1 MSTPRLGIPVLVL
14 AAVICGLLALPAMA
28 SSQAR
33 IVRLSDVEGTV
44 QIDRDAGQGYERAFL
59 NMPIVQ
65 GTKLWTKEDGRA
77 EVEFE
82 DGTVVRIVPN
92 TKINFSELSLRDSG
106 GKLNTLN
113 LQEGTAYV
121 NFEGKKDDEFVIN
134 FGRESARL
142 THPAHFRVEMDDAEA
157 TLAVLKG
164 SVDLQGPSGSFEVGK
179 KQTATFDL
187 ADNDRHEIAK
197 NFEQDPYDN
206 WDKQQAQYHD
216 RYFNNSSYSNSNYP
230 YSYGV
235 SDLNYYGSYY
245 NVPGYGNM
253 WQPYFAGPGFD
264 PFMNGAWC
272 WYPGY
277 GYTFVSAYPW
287 GWMPY
292 RYGTWV
298 FVPNFGWG
306 WQPGGWNTWATIPRT
321 INPPN
326 RFVTPQPPVTGGR
339 QTVVVGHPPVMPGN
353 APRRVMITQG
363 SAGLG
368 IPRGT
373 VRNLPDISQRV
384 ATQGTATVRTAAP
397 TRSVWMGPSS
407 GSSSRGMGSSGRVSA
422 PSPHMSAP
430 HSSAPSHS
438 APASSSKH

>member
-1 MSTPRLGIPVLVL
+1 MNTCRLRIAVLVL
-14 AAVICGLLALPAMA
+14 GAVSCGLLALPALA
-28 SSQAR
+28 NSQAR

-65 GTKLWTKEDGRA
+65 GTKLWTKDDGRA

-82 DGTVVRIVPN
+82 DGTVVRIVAN
-92 TKINFSELSLRDSG
+92 TRINFSELALRGSG
-106 GKLNTLN
+106 GKLNTLA
-113 LQEGTAYV
+113 LEEGTAYV
-121 NFEGKKDDEFVIN
+121 DFKGKKDDEFAIN
-134 FGRESARL
+134 FGRETARL

-157 TLAVLKG
+157 SLAVLKG
-164 SVDLQGPSGSFEVGK
+164 TVDVQGPSGSFEVGK

-206 WDKQQAQYHD
+206 WDKQQEQYHD
-216 RYFNNSSYSNSNYP
+216 RYFNNSSYSASNYP

-235 SDLNYYGSYY
+235 SDLNYYGNYY
-245 NVPGYGNM
+245 NVPGYGYM
-253 WQPYFAGPGFD
+253 WQPYFAGVGFD

-298 FVPNFGWG
+298 FVPNYGWG

-326 RFVTPQPPVTGGR
+326 RFVVPQPPTTGGR
-339 QTVVVGHPPVMPGN
+339 QTVVVGHPPLTPGN
-353 APRRVMITQG
+353 APR
-363 SAGLG
+363 
-368 IPRGT
+368 
-373 VRNLPDISQRV
+373 
-384 ATQGTATVRTAAP
+384 
-397 TRSVWMGPSS
+397 
-407 GSSSRGMGSSGRVSA
+407 
-422 PSPHMSAP
+422 
-430 HSSAPSHS
+430 
-438 APASSSKH
+438 

>member
-253 WQPYFAGPGFD
+253 WQPYFAGPGFV

-272 WYPGY
+272 WYPGNCY
-277 GYTFVSAYPW
+277 GAHRGPNEE
-287 GWMPY
+287 
-292 RYGTWV
+292 RLDGTQQRLE
-298 FVPNFGWG
+298 FARHGLFRARECSVP
-306 WQPGGWNTWATIPRT
+306 AH
-321 INPPN
+321 
-326 RFVTPQPPVTGGR
+326 V
-339 QTVVVGHPPVMPGN
+339 
-353 APRRVMITQG
+353 
-363 SAGLG
+363 
-368 IPRGT
+368 
-373 VRNLPDISQRV
+373 
-384 ATQGTATVRTAAP
+384 GTAFLG
-397 TRSVWMGPSS
+397 SVAFLFFFETLRNCDVMGRP
-407 GSSSRGMGSSGRVSA
+407 SGRPFSF
-422 PSPHMSAP
+422 
-430 HSSAPSHS
+430 
-438 APASSSKH
+438 